1 MKFLHARFP
10 WAVVAVLVGAGAVR
24 AHPGHEG
31 HELTWEFSHLAQHPV
46 ATIGCAAVAGAAVA
60 LLAQVWRRRIE
71 ARTQSLRVEQR
82 SRGK

>member
-10 WAVVAVLVGAGAVR
+10 WAVAAVVVGAGSVR

-31 HELTWEFSHLAQHPV
+31 HELTWEFSHLAQHPL

-60 LLAQVWRRRIE
+60 LLVHGWRRRAGE
-71 ARTQSLRVEQR
+71 RTQSLRVSQS